1 MSNNIEAA
9 AMAACATVGIIYKAY
24 PFDGLFH
31 VTDSTDGKPRNGAG
45 RIKFFADGLGGIA
58 CNWRTAH
65 TQAFF
70 VNGTATAK
78 LDPAELE
85 RIKREQQKRES
96 EKLKGYDRA
105 ALKAVQIWNKAA
117 PAPIDHPYLITK
129 QIKPHGARLAA
140 WERTIVDSDGIRQRL
155 VIENCLVL
163 PLYDATGKICSVQAI
178 FPAQHKLL
186 GRGKDFLPG
195 GQLAGLFWWI
205 AGKPDK
211 SDKSETVLV
220 CEGFATAATL
230 REETN
235 YRVYMAFTANNLLAV
250 AKIVRE
256 KLPDAHI
263 ILAAD
268 NDTETAGNPGLS
280 KATAAAQAV
289 DGSVIVPP
297 IPNADFNDYA
307 AYLKAVSNEQ

>member
-1 MSNNIEAA
+1 MSANSIEAA
-9 AMAACATVGIIYKAY
+9 AMAACATVGIVYKAY

-58 CNWRTAH
+58 CNWKKAH

-78 LDPAELE
+78 LDTAELE
-85 RIKREQQKRES
+85 RIKREQQKRLL

-117 PAPIDHPYLITK
+117 PAPIDHPYLIAK
-129 QIKPHGARLAA
+129 QIKPHGARLAS
-140 WERTIVDSDGIRQRL
+140 WERTIIDDDGNRQKL
-155 VIENCLVL
+155 VIDNCLII
-163 PLYDATGKICSVQAI
+163 PLFNAAGQIRSLQAI
-178 FPAQHKLL
+178 FPGPHPLV
-186 GRGKDFLPG
+186 RRNKDFLAS

-205 AGKPDK
+205 GGKSK
-211 SDKSETVLV
+211 TVLI
-220 CEGFATAATL
+220 CEGFATGCTL
-230 REETN
+230 HEETN
-235 YRVYMAFTANNLLAV
+235 HRVYLAFTANNLLAV

-307 AYLKAVSNEQ
+307 ISLKAIAND

>member
-1 MSNNIEAA
+1 MSANSIEAA
-9 AMAACATVGIIYKAY
+9 AMSACATVGIAYKAF
-24 PFDGLFH
+24 PPDGLFH
-31 VTDSTDGKPRNGAG
+31 VVDAIDGKPRNGAG
-45 RIKFFADGLGGIA
+45 RVKFFADGQGGIA
-58 CNWRTAH
+58 SNWKTAH

-70 VNGTATAK
+70 VNGTAK

-85 RIKREQQKRES
+85 RIKREQQKRLI

-105 ALKAVQIWNKAA
+105 AIKAMQIWQSASLA
-117 PAPIDHPYLITK
+117 PSDHPYLVAK

-140 WERTIVDSDGIRQRL
+140 WERTIVNSDGIRQRL
-155 VIENCLVL
+155 VIDNCLII
-163 PLYDATGKICSVQAI
+163 PLFNAAGQIRSLQAI
-178 FPAQHKLL
+178 FPEAHQMLD
-186 GRGKDFLPG
+186 RNKDFLPFS
-195 GQLAGLFWWI
+195 QLAGLFWWI
-205 AGKPDK
+205 GG
-211 SDKSETVLV
+211 KSETVLI

-230 REETN
+230 NEETN
-235 YRVYMAFTANNLLAV
+235 HRVYLAFTANNLLAV
-250 AKIVRE
+250 ARTVRD
-256 KLPDAHI
+256 KLPDADI

-307 AYLKAVSNEQ
+307 AYLQAVSNEQ